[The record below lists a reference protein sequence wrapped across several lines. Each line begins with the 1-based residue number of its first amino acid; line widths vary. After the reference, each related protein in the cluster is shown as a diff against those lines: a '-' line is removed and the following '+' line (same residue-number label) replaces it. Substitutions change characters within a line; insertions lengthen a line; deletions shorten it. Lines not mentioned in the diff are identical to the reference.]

1 MTSRR
6 HDVNTHIRL
15 QKPLAFA
22 VMALVIC
29 AASARAQAPAQA
41 FKGIVTYETLKVGG
55 DAPDA
60 NYHIGGYVCTAG
72 SEHYGPE
79 CAKEP
84 YISSEVIKASL
95 KLADGRV
102 IDVAKTKVAS
112 AAWGEAILRKDRK
125 GAWDVTYKV
134 VGQHDLVYPFAQ
146 VKQHHI
152 EDIEVTF
159 PATAGGKIHYVVNV
173 ITVDETE
180 QSLHAVDYRWP

>member
-1 MTSRR
+1 MLSRLR
-6 HDVNTHIRL
+6 
-15 QKPLAFA
+15 KPLAFA

-29 AASARAQAPAQA
+29 AASAQAQAPAQE
-41 FKGIVTYETLKVGG
+41 FKGTVTYETLKVGG
-55 DAPDA
+55 DAPDP
-60 NYHIGGYVCTAG
+60 NYYIGDDVCTG
-72 SEHYGPE
+72 GNEHYGPK
-79 CAKEP
+79 CVKNP
-84 YISSEVIKASL
+84 HIPSEVIKASL

-112 AAWGEAILRKDRK
+112 AAWGEAIMRKDHK

-159 PATAGGKIHYVVNV
+159 PATTGGKIHYVVNV

-180 QSLHAVDYRWP
+180 QYLHAVDYAR